1 MVNRFSPQKI
11 SDSLPPLVKKQG
23 YNVST
28 IDLRSS
34 PRGSLWRERDGEW
47 IELKNLPLDPYHL
60 QKYLARGFK
69 LDPPKTLPSSDR
81 LPYLS
86 LDPDGPTQL
95 TLNDIGKEPEIK
107 NNDTMDLNLDEIEKI
122 VSSSDTTKK

>member
-1 MVNRFSPQKI
+1 MVNRFNSQKI
-11 SDSLPPLVKKQG
+11 TDTLTPLVKEQG

-28 IDLRSS
+28 IDFRSS

-60 QKYLARGFK
+60 QRYLARGFK
-69 LDPPKTLPSSDR
+69 LDPPKALPSSDR

-95 TLNDIGKEPEIK
+95 SFDDIGKKPEIK

-122 VSSSDTTKK
+122 VSSSGTTKK

>member
-11 SDSLPPLVKKQG
+11 SDSLAPLVKGQG

-34 PRGSLWRERDGEW
+34 PRGSLWREKDGQW
-47 IELKNLPLDPYHL
+47 TELKNLPLDPFHL

-69 LDPPKTLPSSDR
+69 LDPPETLPSSDR

-95 TLNDIGKEPEIK
+95 SFDDIDKKPEIK
-107 NNDTMDLNLDEIEKI
+107 NNDTMNLNLDEIEKI

>member
-11 SDSLPPLVKKQG
+11 SDSLTPLVKKQG

-95 TLNDIGKEPEIK
+95 TLDDIGKEPEIK

>member
-11 SDSLPPLVKKQG
+11 SDSLTPLVKKQG

-69 LDPPKTLPSSDR
+69 LAPPKTLPSSDR

-95 TLNDIGKEPEIK
+95 TLDDIGKEPEIK

>member
-11 SDSLPPLVKKQG
+11 SDSLTPLVKKQG

-69 LDPPKTLPSSDR
+69 LDPPKRLPSSDR

-95 TLNDIGKEPEIK
+95 TLDDIGKEPEIK

>member
-11 SDSLPPLVKKQG
+11 SDSLTPLVKKQG

-47 IELKNLPLDPYHL
+47 IELKNLPLDPSHL

-95 TLNDIGKEPEIK
+95 TLDDIGKEPEIK

>member
-11 SDSLPPLVKKQG
+11 TDSLTPLVKEQG

-28 IDLRSS
+28 SDLKSS
-34 PRGSLWRERDGEW
+34 PRGSLWRERDGQW

-69 LDPPKTLPSSDR
+69 LDPPETLPASDR

-95 TLNDIGKEPEIK
+95 SFDDIGKKPEIK
-107 NNDTMDLNLDEIEKI
+107 NNDTMNLNLDEIEKI

>member
-11 SDSLPPLVKKQG
+11 SDSLTPLVKKQG

-47 IELKNLPLDPYHL
+47 IELKNLPLDPYH
-60 QKYLARGFK
+60 
-69 LDPPKTLPSSDR
+69 
-81 LPYLS
+81 
-86 LDPDGPTQL
+86 
-95 TLNDIGKEPEIK
+95 
-107 NNDTMDLNLDEIEKI
+107 
-122 VSSSDTTKK
+122 